1 MNAVDASPTKRR
13 RNPWWIPPFL
23 GRVPADVPE
32 QHVHLLGALAC
43 ALYFEFFDQGLLTQA
58 IKQISA
64 DFGLAEREIGR
75 TLGFVRLGAIPAFFL
90 LPLADR
96 IGRRRLFL
104 ISVAGMSF
112 GTLCAGVS
120 TSITFFIG
128 FQMFARMC
136 MVTAS
141 ATAFVIAAEEMAAQH
156 RGWAIGLI
164 SAVGGAGFFGA
175 ALLFA
180 FIDVL
185 PFGWRTMYA
194 FGVVPLLLLPWFGRR
209 VSETRRFTL
218 ALGDEVGLAAA
229 AGWWRPLADLLR
241 TFPLRT
247 LGVGVIGWAQ
257 SVAAAVAFQFSS
269 YFVQERHGWDPGDYT
284 LMLGV
289 GGLLGVLGYPLAGR
303 VGDRRGRRMV
313 GSGLLLLLWPLVV
326 AYYQAPGWLVPVA
339 FVPMIFALTGSETI
353 IRALAVELFPTPL
366 RGTASGWYQLSSTLG
381 AGTGLFATT
390 FLTPEGTSA
399 IPAVQMVAACA
410 WLAAL
415 VVWLM
420 PETSGRELEEISR

>member
-1 MNAVDASPTKRR
+1 VDASPAKRR

-32 QHVHLLGALAC
+32 DHLRLLGGLAC
-43 ALYFEFFDQGLLTQA
+43 ALFFEFFDQGLLTQA
-58 IKQISA
+58 IKQIAA
-64 DFGLAEREIGR
+64 DFGLPEREIGR
-75 TLGFVRLGAIPAFFL
+75 TMGLVRLGAIPAFFL

-104 ISVAGMSF
+104 ASVMGMSL

-120 TSITFFIG
+120 THITWFIG

-164 SAVGGAGFFGA
+164 SAVGGSGFFGA
-175 ALLFA
+175 AVLFA

-194 FGVVPLLLLPWFGRR
+194 FGVVPLLLLPWLSRR
-209 VSETRRFTL
+209 VPETRRFTL
-218 ALGDEVGLAAA
+218 ARGSEADLAAA
-229 AGWWRPLADLLR
+229 GGWLRPLADLFRNL
-241 TFPLRT
+241 PLRT

-257 SVAAAVAFQFSS
+257 SVAGAVAFQFSS
-269 YFVQERHGWDPGDYT
+269 YFVQERHGWEPGDYT
-284 LMLGV
+284 LMLGI
-289 GGLLGVLGYPLAGR
+289 GGILGVLGYPLAGR
-303 VGDRRGRRMV
+303 TGDRRGRRAV
-313 GSGLLLLLWPLVV
+313 GVTLLVLLWPLVA
-326 AYYQAPGWLVPVA
+326 AYYAVPGWLVPVA
-339 FVPMIFALTGSETI
+339 FVPMIFCLTGSETI
-353 IRALAVELFPTPL
+353 LRALAVELFPTAL
-366 RGTASGWYQLSSTLG
+366 RGTASGWYQLCSTLG

-390 FLTPEGTSA
+390 VLTPEGASA
-399 IPAVQMVAACA
+399 IPAVQMVASCA

-420 PETSGRELEEISR
+420 PETGGRELEEISA

>member
-1 MNAVDASPTKRR
+1 VDASPDKRR

-32 QHVHLLGALAC
+32 QHLRLLGGLAF

-58 IKQISA
+58 IKQIAA
-64 DFGLAEREIGR
+64 DFGVLEREIGQ
-75 TLGFVRLGAIPAFFL
+75 TMGFVRLGALPAFFL

-104 ISVAGMSF
+104 LSVTGMSL
-112 GTLCAGVS
+112 GTLSAGVS
-120 TSITFFIG
+120 TSITAFIG

-175 ALLFA
+175 AVLFA

-194 FGVVPLLLLPWFGRR
+194 FGVVPLLLLPWLGRR
-209 VSETRRFTL
+209 VPETRRFTL
-218 ALGDEVGLAAA
+218 ARGSEAGLAAA
-229 AGWWRPLADLLR
+229 AGWWRPLAELFGAL
-241 TFPLRT
+241 PLRA
-247 LGVGVIGWAQ
+247 LGVGLIGWSQ

-269 YFVQERHGWDPGDYT
+269 YFVQERHGWEPGDYT
-284 LMLGV
+284 LMLGI
-289 GGLLGVLGYPLAGR
+289 GGILGVLGYPLAGR
-303 VGDRRGRRMV
+303 TGDRRGRRTV
-313 GSGLLLLLWPLVV
+313 GVTLLVLMWPLVA
-326 AYYQAPGWLVPVA
+326 AYYAVPGWLVPVA
-339 FVPMIFALTGSETI
+339 FVPMIFTLTGSETI
-353 IRALAVELFPTPL
+353 IRALAVELFPTAL
-366 RGTASGWYQLSSTLG
+366 RGTASGWYQLCSTLG

-390 FLTPEGTSA
+390 FLTPEGDSA
-399 IPAVQMVAACA
+399 IPTVQLVAGCA
-410 WLAAL
+410 WIAAL
-415 VVWLM
+415 AVWFM
-420 PETSGRELEEISR
+420 PETSGRELEEISA

>member
-1 MNAVDASPTKRR
+1 MDASPDKRR

-32 QHVHLLGALAC
+32 HHLRLLGGLAF

-58 IKQISA
+58 IKQIAA
-64 DFGLAEREIGR
+64 DFGVLEREIGQ
-75 TLGFVRLGAIPAFFL
+75 TMGFVRLGALPAFFL

-104 ISVAGMSF
+104 LSVAGMSL
-112 GTLCAGVS
+112 GTLSAGVS
-120 TSITFFIG
+120 TSITAFIG

-175 ALLFA
+175 AVLFA

-185 PFGWRTMYA
+185 PFGWRTMYG
-194 FGVVPLLLLPWFGRR
+194 FGVVPLLLLPWLGRR
-209 VSETRRFTL
+209 VPETRRFTL
-218 ALGDEVGLAAA
+218 ARGSEAGLAAA
-229 AGWWRPLADLLR
+229 AGWWRPLADLFGAL
-241 TFPLRT
+241 PLRA
-247 LGVGVIGWAQ
+247 LGVGLIGWAQ

-269 YFVQERHGWDPGDYT
+269 YFVQERHGWEPGDYT
-284 LMLGV
+284 LMLGI
-289 GGLLGVLGYPLAGR
+289 GGILGVLGYPLAGR
-303 VGDRRGRRMV
+303 TGDRRGRRTV
-313 GSGLLLLLWPLVV
+313 GVTLLVLMWPLVA
-326 AYYQAPGWLVPVA
+326 AYYAVPGWLVPVA
-339 FVPMIFALTGSETI
+339 FVPMIFTLTGSETI
-353 IRALAVELFPTPL
+353 IRALAVELFPTAL
-366 RGTASGWYQLSSTLG
+366 RGTASGWYQLCSTLG

-390 FLTPEGTSA
+390 FLTPEGDSA
-399 IPAVQMVAACA
+399 IPTVQWVAGCA
-410 WLAAL
+410 WIAAL
-415 VVWLM
+415 AVWFM
-420 PETSGRELEEISR
+420 PETSGRELEEISA

>member
-1 MNAVDASPTKRR
+1 MSGTPAASGPKR

-23 GRVPADVPE
+23 GRVPAEVPE
-32 QHVHLLGALAC
+32 HHLRLLGGLAVALF
-43 ALYFEFFDQGLLTQA
+43 FEAFDQALLTQA
-58 IKQISA
+58 IKQITA

-75 TLGFVRLGAIPAFFL
+75 TLGLVRLGAIPAFFL

-104 ISVAGMSF
+104 VSVLGMSL

-128 FQMFARMC
+128 FQMFARMS

-185 PFGWRTMYA
+185 PWGWRTMYA
-194 FGVVPLLLLPWFGRR
+194 FGVVPLLLLPWLSRR
-209 VSETRRFTL
+209 VPETRRFTL
-218 ALGDEVGLAAA
+218 ARGDQAGLAAA
-229 AGWWRPLADLLR
+229 AGWLRPLADLLR
-241 TFPLRT
+241 TLPLRT
-247 LGVGVIGWAQ
+247 FGVGFVGFAQ

-289 GGLLGVLGYPLAGR
+289 GGLFGVLGYPLAGR
-303 VGDRRGRRMV
+303 IGDRRGRRMV
-313 GSGLLLLLWPLVV
+313 GVTLLVLLWPLVV
-326 AYYQAPGWLVPVA
+326 AYYAVPGWLVPVA

-353 IRALAVELFPTPL
+353 IRALAVELFPTAL

-390 FLTPEGTSA
+390 LLTPEGASA

-415 VVWLM
+415 VVWLL
-420 PETSGRELEEISR
+420 PETSGRELEEISA